1 MGMQG
6 PLTAQALGRSPY
18 DDVVEWDDD
27 HDDQQDDD
35 DSAQQFDH
43 RGRPIN
49 RETKKINR
57 DIIRSHNEVMLVI
70 GVAEQENP
78 TSNPEAESD
87 KRHAMYEDNVGVNL
101 AFSALR
107 CVDAAGAFGLDG
119 FRQRILIYRRYSHIP
134 FWDLYA
140 QSRNTFS
147 ISRDLLPGASVN
159 LLSIYADRQVA
170 LLWRDRADRFY
181 ARRLV
186 HEVWSYVRV
195 HLELYV
201 ALQRLGLA
209 SSTNWFPSL
218 SFFVPFTEDSPI
230 PAPPPLNGLS
240 FHSILQWIGGLCVS
254 STPFLVWV
262 MTQRLIRDWR
272 PQIWARIF
280 RRLPNTGSP
289 PGMTAGWIPAE
300 RPRERPE
307 HRRSRSAV
315 DDVSPIRPIDG
326 QMPSDTGPVEAVR
339 RPSTFSARGDDY
351 ASDEEDNEGV
361 SATLISFDVEAT
373 AESSEAPP
381 GLWSAELRPS
391 VDARGALIPANT
403 YCDTMLT
410 QLPPLIASHIF
421 ADAVLRLVT
430 APWEATAL
438 RLIAH
443 TFRQRLGLP
452 AHDICGIN
460 LLSQLNLTFAINFL
474 GTQVLHLALCGEIW
488 AAFTAV
494 ATVLHTTPEEWRETE
509 EEEQERRQEW
519 TDHGS

>member
-18 DDVVEWDDD
+18 DDVVEWDSD
-27 HDDQQDDD
+27 HDDLQNGG
-35 DSAQQFDH
+35 DSTQQFDH

-49 RETKKINR
+49 PETKRINR

-78 TSNPEAESD
+78 TTSPEAESD
-87 KRHAMYEDNVGVNL
+87 KRHAVYEDDVGTNL
-101 AFSALR
+101 AVSALR

-119 FRQRILIYRRYSHIP
+119 FRQRILIYKRYSHIP

-140 QSRNTFS
+140 NSRNIFS
-147 ISRDLLPGASVN
+147 LTRHILPGAPLN
-159 LLSIYADRQVA
+159 LLSNYTDRQVA
-170 LLWRDRADRFY
+170 LLWRDRPDRFFG
-181 ARRLV
+181 RRFV
-186 HEVWSYVRV
+186 HEIWSYVRV
-195 HLELYV
+195 HLELFI

-209 SSTNWFPSL
+209 SSTNWLPSL
-218 SFFVPFTEDSPI
+218 SFFVPFTQDSPI
-230 PAPPPLNGLS
+230 PAPPPLTGLS
-240 FHSILQWIGGLCVS
+240 FQSMLQWVGGLCIS

-262 MTQRLIRDWR
+262 ITQRLIRDWR

-280 RRLPNTGSP
+280 RRLPSTGSS
-289 PGMTAGWIPAE
+289 PGMTTTCIPPD

-307 HRRSRSAV
+307 HRRNRSSI
-315 DDVSPIRPIDG
+315 DDVSPIRPVDG

-373 AESSEAPP
+373 AETNEAPP

-391 VDARGALIPANT
+391 VDARGAIIPTTT

-421 ADAVLRLVT
+421 ADAVLRLAT

-438 RLIAH
+438 RLIAG
-443 TFRQRLGLP
+443 TFRQRLGLS

-460 LLSQLNLTFAINFL
+460 LLGEINLTFAINFL
-474 GTQVLHLALCGEIW
+474 GSQVLHLAVCGEVW

-494 ATVLHTTPEEWRETE
+494 ATVFHTSPEEWREAE
-509 EEEQERRQEW
+509 EEEQGNRADWQDERI
-519 TDHGS
+519 

>member
-18 DDVVEWDDD
+18 DDVIECDDD
-27 HDDQQDDD
+27 HDEQSTGSNSGQQY
-35 DSAQQFDH
+35 DH

-49 RETKKINR
+49 PETKKINR

-78 TSNPEAESD
+78 TSNPEAESQ
-87 KRHAMYEDNVGVNL
+87 KRHETYEDDVGINL

-119 FRQRILIYRRYSHIP
+119 FRQRVLIYKRYSHIR
-134 FWDLYA
+134 FWNLYT

-147 ISRDLLPGASVN
+147 ISQDLLPGASVN
-159 LLSIYADRQVA
+159 LFSNYADRQVA
-170 LLWRDRADRFY
+170 SLWRDRPDRVF
-181 ARRLV
+181 ARQLA

-195 HLELYV
+195 HLELYI

-209 SSTNWFPSL
+209 SSANWLPPL
-218 SFFVPFTEDSPI
+218 SFFVPFTQDSPI
-230 PAPPPLNGLS
+230 PAPLPLKGLS
-240 FHSILQWIGGLCVS
+240 LPSILQWIGGLCIS
-254 STPFLVWV
+254 STPFLIWV
-262 MTQRLIRDWR
+262 MSQRLMRDWR
-272 PQIWARIF
+272 PQIWAKIF
-280 RRLPNTGSP
+280 RRLPNTGPP
-289 PGMTAGWIPAE
+289 PGMTNSWVPAE
-300 RPRERPE
+300 RSRDRSE
-307 HRRSRSAV
+307 HRRTRSTV

-326 QMPSDTGPVEAVR
+326 QMPSDTGLVEAVR

-351 ASDEEDNEGV
+351 ATDEEDNEGV

-373 AESSEAPP
+373 AETSEAPP

-391 VDARGALIPANT
+391 LDARGTPMSTTT

-421 ADAVLRLVT
+421 ADAVLRLAI

-438 RLIAH
+438 RLIARS
-443 TFRQRLGLP
+443 FLQRLSLP
-452 AHDICGIN
+452 THEICEIN
-460 LLSQLNLTFAINFL
+460 LFRQLNLTFAINFL
-474 GTQVLHLALCGEIW
+474 ATQVLHLALCGEIW
-488 AAFTAV
+488 AAFTTV
-494 ATVLHTTPEEWRETE
+494 ATVFHSTPDEWREAE
-509 EEEQERRQEW
+509 AEEQETKQDW
-519 TDHGS
+519 TDGRS